1 MNSNKVTTLLQSEHQ
16 PTFQKTLS
24 AVMFLAWPAIV
35 EQIMITAVQYIDTA
49 MVGSLGADATAAV
62 GLTSSTMWLFW
73 GLLAAAAAGFSVQ
86 VAQHLGAE
94 NGDAARRVTAQSLK
108 FTVIFGLIVGAA
120 GFALSF
126 PLPYMLGADGYVA
139 EQAGIYFRI
148 MSLGMPFTLGVNM
161 FSSVLRC
168 AGDTKLPMVLNTA
181 MNVLNM
187 CGNFLLIYNTRKISI
202 FGLTFTMWG
211 AGWGVAG
218 AAIASVTGTAI
229 VCMIFLYLIYTK
241 NSPIKVGKG
250 TDYRFD
256 RGCLRAAWRL
266 GLPIALER
274 VTMTSAQIVI
284 TGVIAGISTI
294 AVATNH
300 LAVTAESLSYAPA
313 YGVAA
318 AATTLVGQAIG
329 ANRKDLAMQFAKMT
343 TYIGI
348 GMMSL
353 GGVVIFVFATP
364 LISIFSSDPAV
375 IELGRQ
381 VLRIVA
387 FAEPLF
393 GASIVA
399 AGALRGAGDSKA
411 PFLLSLA
418 TMWGVRIT
426 LSFALAGSL
435 GLVGIWLAMAVEL
448 MARGIVFLVRLY
460 RGKWLNTDLFA

>member
-1 MNSNKVTTLLQSEHQ
+1 MNNKITALLQSEHR
-16 PTFQKTLS
+16 PSFQKTLS

-86 VAQHLGAE
+86 VAQHLGAK
-94 NGDAARRVTAQSLK
+94 NGDAAKRVTAQSLK
-108 FTVIFGLIVGAA
+108 FTVLFGLFIAA
-120 GFALSF
+120 VGFALSF
-126 PLPYMLGADGYVA
+126 PLPYLLGAQGEVA
-139 EQAGIYFRI
+139 AQAGVYFRI
-148 MSLGMPFTLGVNM
+148 MAFGMPFTLGVNM
-161 FSSVLRC
+161 ASSLLRC
-168 AGDTKLPMVLNTA
+168 AGDTKIPMVLNTA

-187 CGNFLLIYNTRKISI
+187 IFNFLLIYPTRKIEL
-202 FGLTFTMWG
+202 FGVSFTMWG
-211 AGWGVAG
+211 ANWGVAG
-218 AAIASVTGTAI
+218 AAIASVTATVI
-229 VCMIFLYLIYTK
+229 VCVIFMVLIFYK
-241 NSPIKVGKG
+241 NSPIRLTRRDSFG
-250 TDYRFD
+250 FEAS
-256 RGCLRAAWRL
+256 CLRAAVRL
-266 GLPIALER
+266 GVPIALER
-274 VTMTSAQIVI
+274 VTMTSAQILI
-284 TGVIAGISTI
+284 TAVIAKIGTV

-329 ANRKDLAMQFAKMT
+329 ANKKDLAMRFAKIT
-343 TYIGI
+343 TFIGI
-348 GMMSL
+348 GMMTF
-353 GGVVIFVFATP
+353 GGVILFVFATP
-364 LISIFSSDPAV
+364 LICIFSSDPEV
-375 IELGRQ
+375 ITLGTQ

-426 LSFALAGSL
+426 LSFALAGSM
-435 GLVGIWLAMAVEL
+435 GLNGVWLAMTIEL
-448 MARGIVFLVRLY
+448 VARGLVFLVRMY
-460 RGKWLNTDLFA
+460 RGKWLNTNLFI

>member
-1 MNSNKVTTLLQSEHQ
+1 MNNKITALLQSEHR
-16 PTFQKTLS
+16 PSFQKTLS

-62 GLTSSTMWLFW
+62 GLTASTMWLFW

-94 NGDAARRVTAQSLK
+94 NGDAAKRVTAQSLK
-108 FTVIFGLIVGAA
+108 FTVLFGLMIGII
-120 GFALSF
+120 GFALSY
-126 PLPYMLGADGYVA
+126 PLPYLLGARGEVA
-139 EQAGIYFRI
+139 KQAGIYFRI
-148 MSLGMPFTLGVNM
+148 MAIGMPFTLGVNM
-161 FSSVLRC
+161 ASSLLRC
-168 AGDTKLPMVLNTA
+168 AGDTKIPMVLNTA

-187 CGNFLLIYNTRKISI
+187 IFNFLLIYPTRQLSV
-202 FGLTFTMWG
+202 FGASFTMWG
-211 AGWGVAG
+211 ADWGVAG
-218 AAIASVTGTAI
+218 AAIASVTATII
-229 VCMIFLYLIYTK
+229 VCAIFMVLIFCK
-241 NSPIKVGKG
+241 NSPIRLNRR
-250 TDYRFD
+250 DSFSFESS
-256 RGCLRAAWRL
+256 CLRAAVKM
-266 GLPIALER
+266 GVPIALER
-274 VTMTSAQIVI
+274 VTMTSAQILI
-284 TGVIAGISTI
+284 TAVIAKIGTV

-329 ANRKDLAMQFAKMT
+329 ANKKELALRVAKIT

-348 GMMSL
+348 GMMTL
-353 GGVVIFVFATP
+353 GGVILFVFATP
-364 LISIFSSDPAV
+364 LIRIFSSDPEV
-375 IELGRQ
+375 IALGTQ

-426 LSFALAGSL
+426 LSFALAGSM
-435 GLVGIWLAMAVEL
+435 GLQGVWLAMTIEL
-448 MARGIVFLVRLY
+448 VARGLVFMARMY
-460 RGKWLNTDLFA
+460 RGKWLDINLFV

>member
-1 MNSNKVTTLLQSEHQ
+1 MNNKITALLQSEHR
-16 PTFQKTLS
+16 PSFQKTLS

-86 VAQHLGAE
+86 VAQHLGAK
-94 NGDAARRVTAQSLK
+94 NGNAAKRVTAQSLK
-108 FTVIFGLIVGAA
+108 FTVLFGLFIAA
-120 GFALSF
+120 VGFALSF
-126 PLPYMLGADGYVA
+126 PLPYLLGAEGEVA
-139 EQAGIYFRI
+139 AQAGVYFRI
-148 MSLGMPFTLGVNM
+148 MAFGMPFTLGVNM
-161 FSSVLRC
+161 ASSLLRC
-168 AGDTKLPMVLNTA
+168 AGDTKIPMVLNTA

-187 CGNFLLIYNTRKISI
+187 VFNFLLIYPTRKIDL
-202 FGLTFTMWG
+202 FGVSFTMWG
-211 AGWGVAG
+211 ANWGVAG
-218 AAIASVTGTAI
+218 AAIASVAATVI
-229 VCMIFLYLIYTK
+229 VCVIFMVLIFYK
-241 NSPIKVGKG
+241 NSPIRLTRRDSFG
-250 TDYRFD
+250 FEAS
-256 RGCLRAAWRL
+256 CLRAAVRL
-266 GLPIALER
+266 GVPIALER
-274 VTMTSAQIVI
+274 VTMTSAQILI
-284 TGVIAGISTI
+284 TAVIAKIGTV

-329 ANRKDLAMQFAKMT
+329 ANKKDLAMRFAKMT
-343 TYIGI
+343 TFIGI
-348 GMMSL
+348 GMMTF
-353 GGVVIFVFATP
+353 GGVILFVFATP
-364 LISIFSSDPAV
+364 LIRIFSSDPEV
-375 IELGRQ
+375 IALGTQ

-426 LSFALAGSL
+426 LSFALASSM
-435 GLVGIWLAMAVEL
+435 GLNGVWLAMTIEL
-448 MARGIVFLVRLY
+448 VARGLVFLVRMY
-460 RGKWLNTDLFA
+460 RGKWLNTNLFI